1 MIEFSF
7 KLSDADAENLF
18 NCIRMESLRSRE
30 LAIRKEIEGN
40 AQLAEAYSDDAEY
53 MEGLCGKLT
62 HKRVIQ

>member
-7 KLSDADAENLF
+7 TLSDADAENLLA
-18 NCIRMESLRSRE
+18 CIRSEAFRSRE
-30 LAIRKEIEGN
+30 LAIRAEIEGN
-40 AQLAEAYSDDAEY
+40 ARLAAAYSDDAQY